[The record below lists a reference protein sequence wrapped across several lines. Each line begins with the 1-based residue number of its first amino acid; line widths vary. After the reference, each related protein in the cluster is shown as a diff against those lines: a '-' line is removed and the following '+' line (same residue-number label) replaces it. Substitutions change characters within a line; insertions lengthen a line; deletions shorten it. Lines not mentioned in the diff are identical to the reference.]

1 MFLQA
6 KTLFLLIGILGLVW
20 QDVPKLKKTKLT
32 DKITVSLP
40 EDFHPMTDDEIA
52 AKYFVSRK
60 PTASFSSAD
69 RVADFTF
76 NQTQNPGRQQDLA
89 MLKDFYKSSIRSNF
103 TKIEFIQD
111 SVKTINERDFI
122 VLEYTAELRDEDP
135 NSANKG
141 VTRQYSY
148 LVYTTIQ
155 NKVQV
160 MAFNC
165 PAQNKS
171 RWQPVAQ
178 AVMNSLKVSGK

>member
-1 MFLQA
+1 MFFQV
-6 KTLFLLIGILGLVW
+6 KTLFIAIAFAGFLG
-20 QDVPKLKKTKLT
+20 QDMPKLKKTKLT
-32 DKITVSLP
+32 DQITVSLP
-40 EDFHPMTDDEIA
+40 ADFHPMTDDEIA

-76 NQTQNPGRQQDLA
+76 NQTVTPGRQQDLA

-103 TKIEFIQD
+103 TKVEFIQD
-111 SVKTINERDFI
+111 AVVPINERDCI
-122 VLEYTAELRDEDP
+122 VLEFTAELRDDDP

-148 LVYTTIQ
+148 LVYTTVR

-160 MAFNC
+160 LSFNC
-165 PAQNKS
+165 PAQVRS
-171 RWQPVAQ
+171 SWQTLAK
-178 AVMNSLKVSGK
+178 AVMATLKVSEK